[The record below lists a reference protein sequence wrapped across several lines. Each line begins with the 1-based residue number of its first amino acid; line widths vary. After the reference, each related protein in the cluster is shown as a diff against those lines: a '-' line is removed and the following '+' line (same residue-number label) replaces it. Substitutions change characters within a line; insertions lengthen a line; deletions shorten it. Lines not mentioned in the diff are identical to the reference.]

1 MISQAD
7 YATNFVAVPLETGGT
22 EETIMTTRSGL
33 TYKKLPEPVFYWT
46 AIMLQSSLLIMA
58 ISVQSID
65 SVFDFVGAFGSGCI
79 SFLFPGVA
87 YLYAL
92 HSWGSG
98 RVRKQW
104 QTLFNQIVAWFFII
118 MFVVVLSLYIWVTIL
133 KASGKVSDETEGDEV
148 EDFSN

>member
-1 MISQAD
+1 
-7 YATNFVAVPLETGGT
+7 
-22 EETIMTTRSGL
+22 MTTRSGL

-65 SVFDFVGAFGSGCI
+65 AVFDFIGAFGSGCI

-92 HSWGSG
+92 HNWGSG
-98 RVRKQW
+98 RVRKQR
-104 QTLFNQIVAWFFII
+104 QTLFNQFVAWFFIA
-118 MFVVVLSLYIWVTIL
+118 MFVAVLSLYIWVTVL
-133 KASGKVSDETEGDEV
+133 KVSGKV
-148 EDFSN
+148 